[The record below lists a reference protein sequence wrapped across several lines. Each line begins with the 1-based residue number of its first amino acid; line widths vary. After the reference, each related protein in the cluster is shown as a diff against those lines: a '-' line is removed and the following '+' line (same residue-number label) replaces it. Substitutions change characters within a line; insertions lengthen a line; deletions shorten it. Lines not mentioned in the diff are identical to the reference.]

1 MNPFDDKINQ
11 HFSGLVVRKDL
22 VKLVKGNAIVPS
34 YVLEYL
40 LGQYCATSDEAS
52 IQSGIKTV
60 KEILRKHYVHRNE
73 AGLVRSTIREQ
84 GRHKVIDKISVDL
97 NDKRDVYEAT
107 FSNLGI
113 KQVLVDP
120 ETVKRHPKLLV
131 SGVWCIA
138 DLEYQHTEDHSASP
152 WILESIKPIQL
163 SHFDFEGYLA
173 ARRHFTTDEWIDL
186 LIQSMG
192 FNPEFFGRRSK
203 LLQLTRLIP
212 YCERN
217 YNLIELG
224 PKGTGKSH
232 IYSEFSPH
240 GLLISGGEV
249 TVAKLFVNNASG
261 RIGLVGYWD
270 VLAFDEFAGK
280 GKRVDKALVDI
291 LKNYMANKSF
301 SRGIETLGAE
311 ASMTFVGNTQHTV
324 PYMLRHADLFDDL
337 PEQYHDSAFLDRLH
351 FYVPGWEVDIIRGEM
366 FSDGYGFVV
375 DYLAEI
381 LRNLRNHDY
390 AHLYREHFDLSS
402 DISTRDRTGV
412 EKTFSGLMKILF
424 PHQEAELAEVEELL
438 RFAME
443 GRKRVKDQLF
453 RIDPTYAEVTFSYTD
468 QVGRAIPVT
477 TLEEEQYPRQYAG
490 GSDMA
495 QLPLDGNDTPAV
507 AEVEVTSQRA
517 SLQSSHTTFQENQRG
532 VTFDALFGPYLVGA
546 RRVVVTDPYIRAF
559 YQIRNLMELLE
570 CVARYK
576 ADDEEVVLHLVT
588 VKDEYK
594 AIQQEEYFQQMQSA
608 AAGVG
613 IGFTWEFDTSGTI
626 HARHIVTDSGWKILL
641 DRGLDIFQH
650 YEMND
655 AFAFANRLQQFRACK
670 AFEVTY
676 IKIA

>member
-1 MNPFDDKINQ
+1 
-11 HFSGLVVRKDL
+11 
-22 VKLVKGNAIVPS
+22 
-34 YVLEYL
+34 
-40 LGQYCATSDEAS
+40 
-52 IQSGIKTV
+52 
-60 KEILRKHYVHRNE
+60 VH
-73 AGLVRSTIREQ
+73 
-84 GRHKVIDKISVDL
+84 
-97 NDKRDVYEAT
+97 
-107 FSNLGI
+107 
-113 KQVLVDP
+113 
-120 ETVKRHPKLLV
+120 
-131 SGVWCIA
+131 
-138 DLEYQHTEDHSASP
+138 
-152 WILESIKPIQL
+152 
-163 SHFDFEGYLA
+163 
-173 ARRHFTTDEWIDL
+173 
-186 LIQSMG
+186 
-192 FNPEFFGRRSK
+192 
-203 LLQLTRLIP
+203 
-212 YCERN
+212 
-217 YNLIELG
+217 
-224 PKGTGKSH
+224 
-232 IYSEFSPH
+232 
-240 GLLISGGEV
+240 
-249 TVAKLFVNNASG
+249 
-261 RIGLVGYWD
+261 
-270 VLAFDEFAGK
+270 
-280 GKRVDKALVDI
+280 
-291 LKNYMANKSF
+291 
-301 SRGIETLGAE
+301 
-311 ASMTFVGNTQHTV
+311 
-324 PYMLRHADLFDDL
+324 
-337 PEQYHDSAFLDRLH
+337 
-351 FYVPGWEVDIIRGEM
+351 
-366 FSDGYGFVV
+366 
-375 DYLAEI
+375 
-381 LRNLRNHDY
+381 Y